1 MFHQSNGSTLNSFVR
16 HMEYKFD
23 ASSLPGLYLMCDRGT
38 QCLIHVQDMQ
48 CKLFFVHKH
57 VATCYV
63 K

>member
-1 MFHQSNGSTLNSFVR
+1 
-16 HMEYKFD
+16 MEYKFD

-48 CKLFFVHKH
+48 CKLFFVRKH
-57 VATCYV
+57 VAMCYV